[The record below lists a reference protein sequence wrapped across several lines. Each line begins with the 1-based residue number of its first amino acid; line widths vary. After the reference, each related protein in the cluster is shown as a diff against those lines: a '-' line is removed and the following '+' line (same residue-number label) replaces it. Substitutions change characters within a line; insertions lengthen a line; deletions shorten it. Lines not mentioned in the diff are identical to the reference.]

1 LSEAVDGRR
10 GSLPPAFDVL
20 WNCKVEPAGLP
31 APNGLCSAFGK
42 EWIARKKIAI
52 KEAIVRKDEEAEI
65 SAPQLDEVLSG
76 IQESREGKE
85 IRVQLTAEARG
96 STKKQ
101 VLVTFESPGFS
112 AFSIWCDKGTS
123 LGRPGSGPQSL
134 LQCGHWPRNL
144 LRVGGGASRLAPY
157 RSEPALVASRQ

>member
-1 LSEAVDGRR
+1 
-10 GSLPPAFDVL
+10 VL
-20 WNCKVEPAGLP
+20 WNCKVEPTRLP
-31 APNGLCSAFGK
+31 APNGLCSAVGK

-65 SAPQLDEVLSG
+65 SAPQLDAVLSG

-85 IRVQLTAEARG
+85 IRVQLTAEVRG

-101 VLVTFESPGFS
+101 VLVTLTAGFS

-123 LGRPGSGPQSL
+123 LGRPGSGPPAYFSAAL
-134 LQCGHWPRNL
+134 GPRNL

>member
-1 LSEAVDGRR
+1 M
-10 GSLPPAFDVL
+10 L
-20 WNCKVEPAGLP
+20 WNGKVEPARLP
-31 APNGLCSAFGK
+31 APNGLCSALGK

-65 SAPQLDEVLSG
+65 SAPQLYDVLSG
-76 IQESREGKE
+76 IHESQEGKE

-123 LGRPGSGPQSL
+123 LGRAGSGPPAYFSEAI
-134 LQCGHWPRNL
+134 GPRNL

-157 RSEPALVASRQ
+157 RREPALVASRQ